1 MLENE
6 CADIPILLIT
16 EDIYDEE
23 QKVSGL
29 PVIKPDYYEIGQT
42 LAAHLQEDGQRRI
55 GVVGGWRKSD
65 ISDNGVRGLN
75 DALEGTDCEIAWYY
89 YNQKE
94 KKASE
99 MVSVKEKVDALV
111 VLDPDALVELGEQ
124 AENGTYY
131 GAEIYGIGSSV
142 KSIALLDYGYI
153 TDMVLL
159 DGYEIGYKSVEEIA
173 EKLNHRFY
181 RLESC
186 NTGVRELDGEEL
198 FSDDDMERLLYSY
211 E

>member
-1 MLENE
+1 MRWLNLGNRRKT
-6 CADIPILLIT
+6 ALIT
-16 EDIYDEE
+16 E
-23 QKVSGL
+23 
-29 PVIKPDYYEIGQT
+29 
-42 LAAHLQEDGQRRI
+42 H
-55 GVVGGWRKSD
+55 
-65 ISDNGVRGLN
+65 
-75 DALEGTDCEIAWYY
+75 
-89 YNQKE
+89 
-94 KKASE
+94 
-99 MVSVKEKVDALV
+99 
-111 VLDPDALVELGEQ
+111 
-124 AENGTYY
+124 
-131 GAEIYGIGSSV
+131 

>member
-1 MLENE
+1 M
-6 CADIPILLIT
+6 
-16 EDIYDEE
+16 
-23 QKVSGL
+23 
-29 PVIKPDYYEIGQT
+29 
-42 LAAHLQEDGQRRI
+42 
-55 GVVGGWRKSD
+55 GGWRKSD

-131 GAEIYGIGSSV
+131 GSSCV
-142 KSIALLDYGYI
+142 YVTTPTRSTSL
-153 TDMVLL
+153 
-159 DGYEIGYKSVEEIA
+159 SVCI
-173 EKLNHRFY
+173 LW
-181 RLESC
+181 SC
-186 NTGVRELDGEEL
+186 
-198 FSDDDMERLLYSY
+198 
-211 E
+211 